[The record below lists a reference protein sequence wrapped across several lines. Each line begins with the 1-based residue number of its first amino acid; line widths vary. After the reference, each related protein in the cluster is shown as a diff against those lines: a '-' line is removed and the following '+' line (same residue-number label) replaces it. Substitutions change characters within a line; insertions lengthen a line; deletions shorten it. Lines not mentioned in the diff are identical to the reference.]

1 MARTTDHATITEGEG
16 APSGSFFFAASRA
29 SRIASQRASICKLAG
44 MTRLSFRVI
53 VGESAGSI
61 LVAGVGD
68 LGSSDAA
75 YVLSCRDHRSR
86 LQPLIFLLPFQIDLQ
101 TPARE

>member
-1 MARTTDHATITEGEG
+1 MARTTDQAIITEGEG
-16 APSGSFFFAASRA
+16 AFSGSFFFAVPRA
-29 SRIASQRASICKLAG
+29 TRIASQRASICKLAG

-75 YVLSCRDHRSR
+75 LCPVLPRSS
-86 LQPLIFLLPFQIDLQ
+86 IAATTADLF
-101 TPARE
+101 AAVSN

>member
-16 APSGSFFFAASRA
+16 APSGSFFFAVSRA
-29 SRIASQRASICKLAG
+29 PRIASQRASICRLAG

-61 LVAGVGD
+61 LVAGIGD
-68 LGSSDAA
+68 PGSADAA
-75 YVLSCRDHRSR
+75 LCPVLPRSSIAATTAH
-86 LQPLIFLLPFQIDLQ
+86 LF
-101 TPARE
+101 AVVSN

>member
-1 MARTTDHATITEGEG
+1 M
-16 APSGSFFFAASRA
+16 
-29 SRIASQRASICKLAG
+29 
-44 MTRLSFRVI
+44 I

-75 YVLSCRDHRSR
+75 LCPVLPR
-86 LQPLIFLLPFQIDLQ
+86 LSIAATTADLF
-101 TPARE
+101 AAVSN